1 MLKKLLL
8 VAALLFPMLAS
19 AQTLKIG
26 IVDTQE
32 IISKMPDTAAAQ
44 KQLEE
49 VSKKYQEEYAKLGEE
64 MKRMVDEYQN
74 MKEDE
79 LPAIRERKTREL
91 SDYQQKIQQFEQ
103 TADQDLQKMQYDLMS
118 PVLSKI
124 RTAIEAVGKEGGFS
138 LVQNKDAQIILYY
151 DSPVV
156 DITGDV
162 KAKLG
167 ITQ

>member
-8 VAALLFPMLAS
+8 VAAVLFPMLAS

-32 IISKMPDTAAAQ
+32 LIAKMPDTAAAQ
-44 KQLEE
+44 KQLED
-49 VSKKYQEEYAKLGEE
+49 VSKKYQDEYAKLTEE
-64 MKRMVDEYQN
+64 MKRLVDEYQN

-79 LPAIRERKTREL
+79 LPAIKERKTREL
-91 SDYQQKIQQFEQ
+91 SDYQQKLQQFEQ

-118 PVLSKI
+118 PILQKI
-124 RTAIEAVGKEGGFS
+124 RTAIEAVGKEGSYS

-156 DITGDV
+156 DITNDV

-167 ITQ
+167 IQ

>member
-8 VAALLFPMLAS
+8 VAAVLFPMLAS

-32 IISKMPDTAAAQ
+32 LIAKMPDTAAAQ
-44 KQLEE
+44 KQLED
-49 VSKKYQEEYAKLGEE
+49 VSKKYQDEYTKLGEE

-79 LPAIRERKTREL
+79 LPAIRDRKTREL

-103 TADQDLQKMQYDLMS
+103 QADQDLQKMQYDLMS
-118 PVLSKI
+118 PVLQKI
-124 RTAIEAVGKEGGFS
+124 RTAIEAVGKEGGYS

-156 DITGDV
+156 DITNDV

-167 ITQ
+167 IQ

>member
-8 VAALLFPMLAS
+8 VAAVLLPMLAS

-32 IISKMPDTAAAQ
+32 LIAKMPDTAAAQ

-49 VSKKYQEEYAKLGEE
+49 VSKKYQDEYAKLTEE
-64 MKRMVDEYQN
+64 MKRLVDEYQN

-79 LPAIRERKTREL
+79 LPAIKERKTREL
-91 SDYQQKIQQFEQ
+91 SDYQQKLQQFEQ

-118 PVLSKI
+118 PVLQKI
-124 RTAIEAVGKEGGFS
+124 RTAIEAVGKEGSYS

-156 DITGDV
+156 DITNDV

-167 ITQ
+167 IQ

>member
-1 MLKKLLL
+1 
-8 VAALLFPMLAS
+8 
-19 AQTLKIG
+19 
-26 IVDTQE
+26 
-32 IISKMPDTAAAQ
+32 
-44 KQLEE
+44 
-49 VSKKYQEEYAKLGEE
+49 
-64 MKRMVDEYQN
+64 

-118 PVLSKI
+118 PILQKI
-124 RTAIEAVGKEGGFS
+124 RTAIEAVGKEGGYS

-156 DITGDV
+156 DITNDV

-167 ITQ
+167 IN

>member
-8 VAALLFPMLAS
+8 VAAVLLPMLAS

-32 IISKMPDTAAAQ
+32 LIAKMPDTAAAQ

-49 VSKKYQEEYAKLGEE
+49 VSKKYQDEYAKLTEE
-64 MKRMVDEYQN
+64 MKRLVDEYQN

-79 LPAIRERKTREL
+79 LPAIKERKTREL
-91 SDYQQKIQQFEQ
+91 SDYQQKLQQFEQ

-118 PVLSKI
+118 PVLQKI
-124 RTAIEAVGKEGGFS
+124 RTAIEAVGKEGSYS

-151 DSPVV
+151 DGPVV
-156 DITGDV
+156 DITNDV

-167 ITQ
+167 IQ

>member
-8 VAALLFPMLAS
+8 VAAVLLPMLAS

-32 IISKMPDTAAAQ
+32 LIAKMPDTAAAQ
-44 KQLEE
+44 KQLED
-49 VSKKYQEEYAKLGEE
+49 VSKKYQDEYAKLTEE
-64 MKRMVDEYQN
+64 MKRLVDEYQN

-91 SDYQQKIQQFEQ
+91 SDYQQKMQQFEQ

-118 PVLSKI
+118 PILQKI
-124 RTAIEAVGKEGGFS
+124 RTAIEAVGKEGSYS

-156 DITGDV
+156 DITNDV

-167 ITQ
+167 IQ

>member
-1 MLKKLLL
+1 MFKKLLL
-8 VAALLFPMLAS
+8 VAAVLFPMLAS

-32 IISKMPDTAAAQ
+32 LIAKMPDTAAAQ
-44 KQLEE
+44 KQLED
-49 VSKKYQEEYAKLGEE
+49 VSKKYQDEYAKLGEE

-118 PVLSKI
+118 PVLQKI
-124 RTAIEAVGKEGGFS
+124 RTAIEAVGKEGGYS

-156 DITGDV
+156 DITNDV

-167 ITQ
+167 IQ

>member
-8 VAALLFPMLAS
+8 VAAVLLPMLAS

-32 IISKMPDTAAAQ
+32 LIAKMPDTAAAQ
-44 KQLEE
+44 KQLED
-49 VSKKYQEEYAKLGEE
+49 VSKKYQDEYAKLTEE
-64 MKRMVDEYQN
+64 MKRLVDEYQQ

-79 LPAIRERKTREL
+79 LPAIKERKTREL
-91 SDYQQKIQQFEQ
+91 SDYQQKLQQFEQ

-118 PVLSKI
+118 PVLQKI
-124 RTAIEAVGKEGGFS
+124 RTAIEAVGKEGGYS

-156 DITGDV
+156 DITNDV

-167 ITQ
+167 IQ

>member
-8 VAALLFPMLAS
+8 VAAVLFPMLAS
-19 AQTLKIG
+19 AQSLKIG

-32 IISKMPDTAAAQ
+32 LIAKMPDTAAAQ
-44 KQLEE
+44 KQLED
-49 VSKKYQEEYAKLGEE
+49 VSKKYQDEYAKLGEE

-118 PVLSKI
+118 PVLQKI
-124 RTAIEAVGKEGGFS
+124 RTAIEAVGKEGGYS

-156 DITGDV
+156 DITNDV

-167 ITQ
+167 IQ

>member
-8 VAALLFPMLAS
+8 VAAVLFPMLAS

-32 IISKMPDTAAAQ
+32 LIAKMPDTAAAQ

-49 VSKKYQEEYAKLGEE
+49 VSKKYQDEYTKLGEE

-118 PVLSKI
+118 PVLQKI
-124 RTAIEAVGKEGGFS
+124 RTAIEAVGKEGGYS

-156 DITGDV
+156 DITNDV

-167 ITQ
+167 IN

>member
-8 VAALLFPMLAS
+8 VAAVLFPMLAS

-32 IISKMPDTAAAQ
+32 LIAKMPDTAAAQ
-44 KQLEE
+44 KQLED
-49 VSKKYQEEYAKLGEE
+49 VGKKYQDEYAKLGEE
-64 MKRMVDEYQN
+64 YKRLVDEFQN

-79 LPAIRERKTREL
+79 LPAIRERKTREI
-91 SDYQQKIQQFEQ
+91 SDYQQKIQTFEQ
-103 TADQDLQKMQYDLMS
+103 NADQDLQKMQYDLMS
-118 PVLSKI
+118 PILVKI
-124 RTAIEAVGKEGGFS
+124 RTAIEAVGKEGSYS

-156 DITGDV
+156 DITNDV

-167 ITQ
+167 IN

>member
-8 VAALLFPMLAS
+8 VAAVLFPMLAS

-32 IISKMPDTAAAQ
+32 LIAKMPDTAAAQ
-44 KQLEE
+44 KQLED
-49 VSKKYQEEYAKLGEE
+49 VSKKYQDEYAKLGEE

-118 PVLSKI
+118 PVLQKI
-124 RTAIEAVGKEGGFS
+124 RTAIEAVGKEGGYS

-156 DITGDV
+156 DITNDV

-167 ITQ
+167 IQ